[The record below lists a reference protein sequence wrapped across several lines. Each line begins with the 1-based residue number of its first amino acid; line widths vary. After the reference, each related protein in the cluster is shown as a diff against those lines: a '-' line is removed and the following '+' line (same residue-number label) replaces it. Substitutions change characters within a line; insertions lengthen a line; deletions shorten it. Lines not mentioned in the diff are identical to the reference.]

1 MAISAVQTYLSPEE
15 YITLERK
22 AKPDANTVRNE
33 YIQGKI
39 IAMSGASFTHNLIK
53 GNIFVQLHN
62 RLIESSCVVFA
73 NEMRVGIPSA
83 KSYFYPD
90 VGVVCDEPRFE
101 DNVFDTLLNPIVI
114 VEVLSP
120 IVIVEVLSPS
130 TEGYDRGEKFS
141 RYRQPDSLK
150 EYILVSQDSVNVER
164 FLRKRDEWS
173 YTFFQALEQHLPL
186 TSLQCELPLQEIYGR
201 VTFPEASEYGNKG

>member
-1 MAISAVQTYLSPEE
+1 MAISAVRTYLSPEE
-15 YITLERK
+15 YIAVERK

-39 IAMSGASFTHNLIK
+39 IPMSGASFTHNLIK

-62 RLIESSCVVFA
+62 RLMESGCVVFA

-120 IVIVEVLSPS
+120 S

-141 RYRQPDSLK
+141 RYRQLDSLK

-164 FLRKRDEWS
+164 FLRKSDEWS
-173 YTFFQALEQHLPL
+173 YTFFQGLEQQLPL

-201 VTFPEASEYGNKG
+201 VTFPEVSEGNA

>member
-1 MAISAVQTYLSPEE
+1 MAISAVPIFPNPEE

-22 AKPDANTVRNE
+22 AKHDAYTVRNE
-33 YIQGKI
+33 YIQGEI
-39 IAMSGASFTHNLIK
+39 IPMSGASFKHNLIK

-62 RLIESSCVVFA
+62 RLIGNICVVFA
-73 NEMRVGIPSA
+73 NEMRIGIPSA

-101 DNVFDTLLNPIVI
+101 DNVFDTLLNLIVI
-114 VEVLSP
+114 VEVLS
-120 IVIVEVLSPS
+120 SS

-141 RYRQPDSLK
+141 CYRQLNSLK

-164 FLRKRDEWS
+164 FLRKRDDWS
-173 YTFFQALEQHLPL
+173 YTFFQGIEQQLPL
-186 TSLQCELPLQEIYGR
+186 TFLQHELSLQDMYAR
-201 VTFPEASEYGNKG
+201 VTFTEASDREG

>member
-1 MAISAVQTYLSPEE
+1 
-15 YITLERK
+15 
-22 AKPDANTVRNE
+22 
-33 YIQGKI
+33 
-39 IAMSGASFTHNLIK
+39 MSGASFTHNLIK
-53 GNIFVQLHN
+53 GNIFAQLHN

-73 NEMRVGIPSA
+73 NEMHVGIPSA
-83 KSYFYPD
+83 ESYFYPD

-120 IVIVEVLSPS
+120 S

-141 RYRQPDSLK
+141 RYRQVDSLK

-164 FLRKRDEWS
+164 SLRKRDEWS
-173 YTFFQALEQHLPL
+173 YTFFQGLEQQLPL

-201 VTFPEASEYGNKG
+201 GTFPETSGKRR

>member
-33 YIQGKI
+33 YIQGEI
-39 IAMSGASFTHNLIK
+39 FPMSGASFTHNLIK

-83 KSYFYPD
+83 QSYFYPD
-90 VGVVCDEPRFE
+90 VGVICDEPRFE

-120 IVIVEVLSPS
+120 S

-141 RYRQPDSLK
+141 RYRQLNSLK

-164 FLRKRDEWS
+164 FLRKSDEWS
-173 YTFFQALEQHLPL
+173 YTFFQEIEQQLPL
-186 TSLQCELPLQEIYGR
+186 TSLQCKLPLQEIYGR
-201 VTFPEASEYGNKG
+201 ITFPKASDKTIN

>member
-1 MAISAVQTYLSPEE
+1 MVISAFPTYLNPEE

-22 AKPDANTVRNE
+22 AKPDAYTVRNE

-39 IAMSGASFTHNLIK
+39 IHKSGASFTHNLIK

-62 RLIESSCVVFA
+62 RLIENSCVVFA
-73 NEMRVGIPSA
+73 NEMRIGIPSA

-120 IVIVEVLSPS
+120 S

-141 RYRQPDSLK
+141 CYRQLDSLK

-164 FLRKRDEWS
+164 FLRKRDDWS
-173 YTFFQALEQHLPL
+173 YTFFQELEQQLPL
-186 TSLQCELPLQEIYGR
+186 TSLQCELPLLEIYAR
-201 VTFPEASEYGNKG
+201 VTFPEASDREA

>member
-1 MAISAVQTYLSPEE
+1 MAISAVQTYLSSEE

-33 YIQGKI
+33 YIQGEI
-39 IAMSGASFTHNLIK
+39 IPMSGASFAHNLIK

-83 KSYFYPD
+83 KAYFYPD

-120 IVIVEVLSPS
+120 S

-141 RYRQPDSLK
+141 RYRQLDSLK
-150 EYILVSQDSVNVER
+150 EYILVSQDTVNVER

-173 YTFFQALEQHLPL
+173 YTFFQELEQHLPL
-186 TSLQCELPLQEIYGR
+186 TALQCELPLQEIYGR
-201 VTFPEASEYGNKG
+201 VTLSEVSN

>member
-1 MAISAVQTYLSPEE
+1 MAINAVQTYLSPEE

-33 YIQGKI
+33 YIQGEI
-39 IAMSGASFTHNLIK
+39 IPMSGASFTHNLIK

-120 IVIVEVLSPS
+120 S

-141 RYRQPDSLK
+141 RYRQLDSLK
-150 EYILVSQDSVNVER
+150 ES
-164 FLRKRDEWS
+164 
-173 YTFFQALEQHLPL
+173 
-186 TSLQCELPLQEIYGR
+186 
-201 VTFPEASEYGNKG
+201 

>member
-15 YITLERK
+15 YIASERK

-33 YIQGKI
+33 YIQGEI

-120 IVIVEVLSPS
+120 S

-141 RYRQPDSLK
+141 RYRQVASLK

-164 FLRKRDEWS
+164 FLRKRDDWS
-173 YTFFQALEQHLPL
+173 YTFFQGLEQQLPL
-186 TSLQCELPLQEIYGR
+186 TSLECEFPLQEIYKR
-201 VTFPEASEYGNKG
+201 VTFPETSEGTICTTQG

>member
-1 MAISAVQTYLSPEE
+1 MAISAVQTHLSPEE

-33 YIQGKI
+33 YIQGEI

-120 IVIVEVLSPS
+120 S

-141 RYRQPDSLK
+141 RYRQIDALK

-164 FLRKRDEWS
+164 FLRKSDEWS
-173 YTFFQALEQHLPL
+173 YTFFQGLEQQLPL

-201 VTFPEASEYGNKG
+201 VTFPEASDGVIN